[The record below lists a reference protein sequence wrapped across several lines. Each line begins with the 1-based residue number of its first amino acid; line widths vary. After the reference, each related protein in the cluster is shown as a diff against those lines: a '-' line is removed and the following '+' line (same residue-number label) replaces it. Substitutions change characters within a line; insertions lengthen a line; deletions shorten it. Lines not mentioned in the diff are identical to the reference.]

1 MMYNYLIERN
11 DGLTL
16 IEVLITLVIL
26 SVGLLALAGLQISAI
41 KGNSNSKRMTMAV
54 SIAEKKI
61 EQIKNTSYTS
71 IQSEPAQQFVEGGI
85 SFTRQVNVA
94 DNNPFQNTK
103 KIDVTVTWKDGS
115 KSHTIPLSTII
126 SQ

>member
-1 MMYNYLIERN
+1 MMYNYLMERN
-11 DGLTL
+11 EGFTL

-41 KGNSNSKRMTMAV
+41 KGNANSKRMTMAV
-54 SIAEKKI
+54 SISEKKI
-61 EQIKNTSYTS
+61 EQIKHTSYTS
-71 IQSEPAQQFVEGGI
+71 IQSESAQQFFDGGI
-85 SFTRQVNVA
+85 SFTRQVIMA

-103 KIDVTVTWKDGS
+103 KIDITVTWKDGS
-115 KSHTIPLSTII
+115 KSHTVPLSTII